1 MFSLHEI
8 DEKMLK
14 YIDYENGFFIEC
26 GANDGITQSNTA
38 FLEKAKG
45 WKGLLVEPGLENYK
59 KCLVNR
65 PNSIVENYALVS
77 PNYKEN
83 TIKGNF
89 GSPHFNGL
97 MNSVDVIP
105 EYFDDEMK
113 ANAEDF
119 KTKFKTN
126 PVETNC
132 CTLQSL
138 LDKHNIQK
146 VDFFSLDT
154 EGYELEILKG
164 LNFSSVR
171 PKYILIET
179 TVSEHYTS
187 LVNNFMSSVNYKHIE
202 RLSIND
208 SLYMDEK

>member
-8 DEKMLK
+8 EKKILS
-14 YIDYENGFFIEC
+14 YVDYENGFFIEC
-26 GANDGITQSNTA
+26 GANDGLTQSNTA
-38 FLEKAKG
+38 FLEKMKN
-45 WKGLLVEPGLENYK
+45 WTGLLVEPGVENYK
-59 KCLVNR
+59 KCVANR

-77 PNYKEN
+77 SEYKEN

-89 GSPHFNGL
+89 GSHHFNGL

-126 PVETNC
+126 SVETNC

-138 LDKHNIQK
+138 LEKHNIQK

-154 EGYELEILKG
+154 EGYELEILNG
-164 LNFSSVR
+164 LDFSRVR

-179 TVSEHYTS
+179 TVSTHYTNM
-187 LVNNFMSSVNYKHIE
+187 VNEFMLQSGYNHAE

-208 SLYMDEK
+208 SLYRDAQ